1 MTDGKKERI
10 LLCAGLS
17 IIVAL
22 GLAFEIIRVPMK
34 IDGVEMDTQ
43 PRQVSLNEYIS
54 YQIRKK

>member
-17 IIVAL
+17 IVVAL
-22 GLAFEIIRVPMK
+22 GLTFEIIRVPMQ

>member
-22 GLAFEIIRVPMK
+22 GLAFEIIRVPMQ

>member
-17 IIVAL
+17 IVMAL

>member
-17 IIVAL
+17 IVVAL
-22 GLAFEIIRVPMK
+22 GLAFEIIRVPMQ

-54 YQIRKK
+54 NL